1 MKKISMA
8 TPDTKAQ
15 SKLDLQVRKLA
26 AMTYGESSAK
36 NNLDEM
42 YALASVL
49 ERQRIAR
56 GFPDISTFSSK
67 DKSFSFVASDGN
79 PRYRKFMCA
88 NDFEIAHNTGM
99 QFAIEAALNAM
110 NGGSDFSNQAFFWD
124 GADIKEKYR
133 THAKVRVGI
142 RFSKPEHNIYKIAE
156 STLLVIKHKNIV
168 RVDHTTGQRV
178 LNHEEI
184 GRFDHV
190 YESTA
195 AWGGTIFWKLSPQ
208 YLEVMKAKEY
218 R

>member
-1 MKKISMA
+1 MA

-110 NGGSDFSNQAFFWD
+110 NGGSDFSNQAFF
-124 GADIKEKYR
+124 
-133 THAKVRVGI
+133 
-142 RFSKPEHNIYKIAE
+142 
-156 STLLVIKHKNIV
+156 
-168 RVDHTTGQRV
+168 
-178 LNHEEI
+178 
-184 GRFDHV
+184 
-190 YESTA
+190 
-195 AWGGTIFWKLSPQ
+195 
-208 YLEVMKAKEY
+208 
-218 R
+218 